1 MDIIKPWISFSIQ
14 KCISKKNVLY
24 KKFKVQNSTDIKNRY
39 IKYENILTKII
50 RYSKKNILKKKL
62 IITILKISGK
72 L

>member
-1 MDIIKPWISFSIQ
+1 MYIKR
-14 KCISKKNVLY
+14 NVLY
-24 KKFKVQNSTDIKNRY
+24 KKCKVQNSTDIKNRY
-39 IKYENILTKII
+39 LKYKNILTKII

>member
-1 MDIIKPWISFSIQ
+1 MYI
-14 KCISKKNVLY
+14 KKNVLY
-24 KKFKVQNSTDIKNRY
+24 KKFKVKNSTDIKNRY
-39 IKYENILTKII
+39 IKYKNIQTKII

>member
-1 MDIIKPWISFSIQ
+1 MYIKR
-14 KCISKKNVLY
+14 NVLY
-24 KKFKVQNSTDIKNRY
+24 KKCKVQNSTDIKNRY
-39 IKYENILTKII
+39 IKYKNILTKII

>member
-1 MDIIKPWISFSIQ
+1 MYI
-14 KCISKKNVLY
+14 KKNVLY
-24 KKFKVQNSTDIKNRY
+24 KKFKVKNSTDIKNRY
-39 IKYENILTKII
+39 IKYKNILTKII